1 MCVIHASI
9 HYVYGSV
16 STHEKTT
23 QKFSVQAENSY
34 GPGLFAVHAERQAE
48 GRGEAGRT
56 TAPIDGRPDHLDD
69 DDGSQHWPLGAE
81 RGRRGPQPTSQ
92 RVAITWRRPAP
103 QPAQRRTA
111 PRDQTAKPQSPRIPA
126 TAHSHAGLGSYCLRV
141 SGGSG
146 RQSSPLITAAS
157 GWSECRHS
165 PRHSSAPCVLQSNNI
180 ANTYFFFA
188 RILNN
193 NVCQGI

>member
-1 MCVIHASI
+1 MHAD
-9 HYVYGSV
+9 
-16 STHEKTT
+16 K
-23 QKFSVQAENSY
+23 SY

-103 QPAQRRTA
+103 QPALRRTA
-111 PRDQTAKPQSPRIPA
+111 PHCASGPNRETAV
-126 TAHSHAGLGSYCLRV
+126 TAHPRHGPQPRRPRLLLRV
-141 SGGSG
+141 SGGSAEAVG
-146 RQSSPLITAAS
+146 SH
-157 GWSECRHS
+157 RHS
-165 PRHSSAPCVLQSNNI
+165 LLLHRAGPSAATPPGTRVHPACSNPI
-180 ANTYFFFA
+180 TSQTHIYFF
-188 RILNN
+188 
-193 NVCQGI
+193 CQDFE